1 MTFLLKD
8 STFEQKEDEAQAD
21 VSVGEEEPKIAVEQE
36 TVVPVE
42 IADAMEEEGEGE
54 EGEEGYMEEEEE
66 EVVGEEKIDTIQG
79 LQQEIDKLLAPL
91 TRWQFLPDYLR
102 KNTSN

>member
-1 MTFLLKD
+1 M
-8 STFEQKEDEAQAD
+8 
-21 VSVGEEEPKIAVEQE
+21 SVGEEEPKIAVEQE

-42 IADAMEEEGEGE
+42 IADAMEEEGGGEE
-54 EGEEGYMEEEEE
+54 EGEEGYMEEEEK
-66 EVVGEEKIDTIQG
+66 VAGEEKIDTIQG

-102 KNTSN
+102 KKYV